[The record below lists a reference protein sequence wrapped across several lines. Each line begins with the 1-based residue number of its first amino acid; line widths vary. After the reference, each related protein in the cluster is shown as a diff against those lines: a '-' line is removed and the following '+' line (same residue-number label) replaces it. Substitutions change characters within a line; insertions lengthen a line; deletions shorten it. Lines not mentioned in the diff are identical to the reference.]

1 MRCSK
6 QHSITLLLVG
16 QLYDFSYHYFGGR
29 NSSLYLLGPVLRSF
43 RTRPQALSPSSS
55 GTLCI
60 PPLSI
65 PSLEIVLR
73 SLLGY
78 SLLLLHHPSGRLSA
92 LVSKQ
97 HE

>member
-29 NSSLYLLGPVLRSF
+29 KSSLYVGPVLRSF
-43 RTRPQALSPSSS
+43 RTPQALAPSSL

-60 PPLSI
+60 PPLAI
-65 PSLEIVLR
+65 PSLEVVLR

-78 SLLLLHHPSGRLSA
+78 SLLLLHPSGRLSA
-92 LVSKQ
+92 LVSTQ
-97 HE
+97 RE